1 MDTVLSLGGIA
12 LDSLQVTARKSIQ
25 WREQS
30 LEAGQPAR
38 CAGTAQTS
46 KGGMGKVDLRRV
58 LEGLSINMYL
68 AYNRAILITT
78 NVFD

>member
-12 LDSLQVTARKSIQ
+12 LDLLQVTATKSIR

-46 KGGMGKVDLRRV
+46 KGGMGKVDLRMV
-58 LEGLSINMYL
+58 LGLSINMYL

>member
-12 LDSLQVTARKSIQ
+12 LDLLQVTATKSIQ

-46 KGGMGKVDLRRV
+46 KGGMGKVDLRMV
-58 LEGLSINMYL
+58 LGLSINMYL